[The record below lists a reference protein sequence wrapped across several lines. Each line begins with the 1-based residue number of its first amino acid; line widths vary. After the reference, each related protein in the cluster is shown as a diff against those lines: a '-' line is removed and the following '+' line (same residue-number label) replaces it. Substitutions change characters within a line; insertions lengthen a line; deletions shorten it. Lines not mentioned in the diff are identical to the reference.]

1 MKLGGVIYLQN
12 IDESRMK
19 GAARKNI
26 DVFHKLCGDK
36 ALARVVL
43 GTTKW
48 GEVYEN
54 KGKDRERQLT
64 EIYWKAMIDSGSK
77 SLRFDGT
84 KESAWAFL
92 DSILDGQLKFD
103 ENREILSDSILRI
116 QNELV
121 DLNRNISET
130 AAGKEIRYTL
140 QQLLEMQSKEPN
152 SERSANFERQLDEL
166 KISLPRKLYLKIFVS
181 R

>member
-48 GEVYEN
+48 GEVDEN
-54 KGKDRERQLT
+54 RGKDRERQLT
-64 EIYWKAMIDSGSK
+64 EIYWKAMIGSGSNT
-77 SLRFDGT
+77 LRFNDT

-92 DSILDGQLKFD
+92 DSILGQLKFD
-103 ENREILSDSILRI
+103 GNGEILRDSVLRI
-116 QNELV
+116 QNDV
-121 DLNRNISET
+121 TFRSHF
-130 AAGKEIRYTL
+130 RYRF
-140 QQLLEMQSKEPN
+140 S
-152 SERSANFERQLDEL
+152 F
-166 KISLPRKLYLKIFVS
+166 
-181 R
+181 